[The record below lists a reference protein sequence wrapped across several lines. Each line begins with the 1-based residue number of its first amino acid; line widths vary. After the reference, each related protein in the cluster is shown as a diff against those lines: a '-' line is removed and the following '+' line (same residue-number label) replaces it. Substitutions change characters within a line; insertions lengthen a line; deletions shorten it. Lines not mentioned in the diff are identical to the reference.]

1 MDNKKILDACCGSRM
16 FWFNKENKNTV
27 YMDNRTEEK
36 LEDDAVE
43 GETFHINDLVQEG
56 KEND

>member
-1 MDNKKILDACCGSRM
+1 MQFVQAKL
-16 FWFNKENKNTV
+16 W
-27 YMDNRTEEK
+27 EEK